1 MDPAPPPNELTFQ
14 FGPFTLDASS
24 DVLYR
29 HDRVIPLR
37 PLGVRLLRYLAERS
51 GRVVSKQELLENV
64 WQGVVTTE
72 GVLKSTMSQVRQ
84 ALGDDGDR
92 ELFIRTFHRRGYQ
105 FLAPV
110 RSGRL
115 APAGAAAQARLGSTA
130 ALALGVDDTQLT
142 GRHAALAALQSALT
156 ATIQGR
162 GAPVLLSADAG
173 GGKTQLARH
182 FLRWAETQG
191 ARVLYT
197 RFFDYSASRLAPF
210 EVFVDVLRA
219 ALEEAGRPDDLL
231 PLLRSQGGHDL
242 AKALADPSESAGTD
256 VPVMPRTSI
265 ENEFRAVGPLSR
277 AFVRLSR
284 TQPTVLALD
293 DLQWS
298 SDADRDL
305 LAHLITSS
313 QTEPLL
319 VLAIVR
325 AEDLRDEGSDVVR
338 WLRRRGASRGFASIT
353 LEPWTELQC
362 HEAIRAALHVT
373 SLEGVPQVDAAALHR
388 LTGGNPYFVME
399 MLRSIS
405 EATSDGRAGGG
416 RRRATRDADFTVL
429 PTTVALVSEDRLN
442 RLRPAVRALI
452 DRAAVL
458 GDEFRAATLA
468 QVADVPVE
476 EVDAQLRDAV
486 RGSVLS
492 TQLVS
497 PGEDY
502 RFYHTILRRVAYD
515 RLAPRTRRDL
525 HLRAARALE
534 VAYADQPDRVASAV
548 SAHYEAGD
556 DPQATLTWSLHAW
569 RAARARWR
577 WPDAVVG
584 IDRAERS
591 AARLEQRGGRLTAEE
606 SVSLHFG
613 VGEREALRGDL
624 SRSAEALTQAAR
636 EAEQSGQREQL
647 APILLQSAATQAGL
661 SVYDE
666 AIAAAERA
674 REIWLTLEDHEHADQ
689 ATIQWAASWIA
700 LGNHQQAAPRL
711 DRILMEGTASRAV
724 TTAAALMVGW
734 MRALQ
739 GRTEEAEP
747 LLERALRGY
756 EDIND
761 SRGHALALRRLHW
774 VALARGEYQR
784 AYTLAHQAR
793 VEYRGVDDVIGEAKL
808 QMGMGQA
815 RIGQGLYHE
824 GLALLRVT
832 HDTMRT
838 IGDAH
843 CEAETLW
850 LMGKA
855 LAGLGNLVESE
866 DLLLQ
871 ALSRVRRIHDRDD
884 EFRVLV
890 DLAGTR
896 RERADWTGAVDAA
909 TRAATIAEELESLD
923 GLGAACLERAL
934 AVWHIEGAMAAR
946 PEAERAVA
954 LLEQCGS
961 GLRWRAHWALARVLL
976 ATGRPD
982 AHEQALAH
990 LQGAAGLVEAIKAQ
1004 VDPDDVERRSQM
1016 AVALGGPAR
1025 DLEAARRT
1033 KL

>member
-1 MDPAPPPNELTFQ
+1 MDSAPPPNELTFQ

-115 APAGAAAQARLGSTA
+115 PPAGAPAQARPSPRATPTP
-130 ALALGVDDTQLT
+130 GVDDTQLI

-156 ATIQGR
+156 ATMQGH
-162 GAPVLLSADAG
+162 GSPVLLSADAG

-182 FLRWAETQG
+182 FLRWAETHG

-219 ALEEAGRPDDLL
+219 ALEEAGNPDDLL
-231 PLLRSQGGHDL
+231 ALLRSQGGHDL
-242 AKALADPSESAGTD
+242 ANALADPSESAGTD
-256 VPVMPRTSI
+256 VPVMPRTAI
-265 ENEFRAVGPLSR
+265 ENDFRAVGPLSR

-298 SDADRDL
+298 GDADRDL

-353 LEPWTELQC
+353 LEPWTDIEC
-362 HEAIRAALHVT
+362 HEAIRSALHVS
-373 SLEGVPQVDAAALHR
+373 SLDAVPHVDAAALHR

-405 EATSDGRAGGG
+405 EAAQGGRTGG
-416 RRRATRDADFTVL
+416 RRRATREPDLAAL
-429 PTTVALVSEDRLN
+429 PTTLALVSEDRLN
-442 RLRPAVRALI
+442 RLRPAVRSLI

-468 QVADVPVE
+468 RVADVPIE
-476 EVDAQLRDAV
+476 EVDAQLQDAV

-515 RLAPRTRRDL
+515 RIAPRTRRDL

-534 VAYADQPDRVASAV
+534 VAYADQLDRVASAV
-548 SAHYEAGD
+548 SAHYDAGD
-556 DPQATLTWSLHAW
+556 DPQATLTWSLRAW

-613 VGEREALRGDL
+613 LGEREALRGDL
-624 SRSAEALTQAAR
+624 SRSAEALKRAAR

-647 APILLQSAATQAGL
+647 ASILLQSAATLAGL
-661 SVYDE
+661 SVYGE
-666 AIAAAERA
+666 AIEAAERA
-674 REIWLTLEDHEHADQ
+674 REIWLTLDDHEHADQ

-739 GRTEEAEP
+739 GRTEEAEH

-756 EDIND
+756 QDIND

-774 VALARGEYQR
+774 VALARGEYQQ

-793 VEYRGVDDVIGEAKL
+793 IEYRGVDDVIGEAKL

-815 RIGQGLYHE
+815 RIGQGLFQE
-824 GLALLRVT
+824 GLALLRAT

-855 LAGLGNLVESE
+855 LAGLGHLVESE

-896 RERADWTGAVDAA
+896 RERADWAGAVDAA
-909 TRAATIAEELESLD
+909 ARAATIAEELESAD
-923 GLGAACLERAL
+923 GLGAAYLERAL
-934 AVWHIEGAMAAR
+934 AVWHIDGAAAAL
-946 PEAERAVA
+946 PEAERAVD
-954 LLEQCGS
+954 LMEQCGS

-976 ATGRPD
+976 ATGRRD
-982 AHEQALAH
+982 AHDRALVH
-990 LQGAAGLVEAIKAQ
+990 LQRAAGLVEAIQAQ
-1004 VDPDDVERRSQM
+1004 VDPDDGERRSLM
-1016 AVALGGPAR
+1016 AAALGGPAR
-1025 DLEAARRT
+1025 DLEIARRT
-1033 KL
+1033 KF